1 MSRPLWNEPGT
12 KKKRKQR
19 KKKKTSKYPYRPKSK
34 TDFYRSKLWRE
45 LRVRVLESYSCN
57 CMMCGRS
64 PKQHG
69 VVLHVDHIKPRS
81 KYPELELS
89 FSNLQILCDD
99 CNLGKSN
106 KFKTDHRPDLSEADE
121 FLDGIHLESIRH
133 L

>member
-1 MSRPLWNEPGT
+1 MARQLWRVPGT
-12 KKKRKQR
+12 KKKKKLRKNKNYKPR
-19 KKKKTSKYPYRPKSK
+19 GK

-45 LRVRVLESYSCN
+45 LRVRVLESYSCS

-64 PKQHG
+64 PKDHG

-81 KYPELELS
+81 KFPELELS

-106 KFKTDHRPDLSEADE
+106 KFKTDHRPDFGEVD
-121 FLDGIHLESIRH
+121 
-133 L
+133 